1 MKAADVID
9 EGRVSLNVDGQRI
22 AGTLLQP
29 EAPVPGLLF
38 VHGWGGDQE
47 EDLGHAEELAR
58 LGCICFT
65 FDLRGHAGSDAARDE
80 VTRQDGL
87 DDVIAAYDYLASQ
100 PLIDPAAI
108 GVIGTSYGGYLSALL
123 TEVRPVRWL
132 ALRVPALY
140 PDADWDVPKARLD
153 KDVVRAYR
161 EHIQSGDADRALA
174 ACERFE
180 GDVLIVESGEDDRIP
195 TEVILSYQAAFKR
208 AQSFSHRVIPGASH
222 AMRNPAH
229 QRIYATLLINW
240 IEEMVRASRRSYR
253 RHPE

>member
-1 MKAADVID
+1 MKTPIAVD
-9 EGRVSLNVDGQRI
+9 EGRVDLAVDGQRLT
-22 AGTLLQP
+22 GTLLQP

-38 VHGWGGDQE
+38 VHGWGGDQD

-65 FDLRGHAGSDAARDE
+65 FDLRGHAGSDARRDE

-87 DDVIAAYDYLASQ
+87 NDVKAAYDYLAAQ

-123 TEVRPVRWL
+123 TKERPVRWL

-140 PDADWDVPKARLD
+140 PDKDWEVPKAKLD
-153 KDVVRAYR
+153 KADVGAYR
-161 EHIQSGDADRALA
+161 RQRRSPDEDRALA
-174 ACERFE
+174 ACADFE

-208 AQSFSHRVIPGASH
+208 AASFTHRVIPGATH
-222 AMRNPAH
+222 AMRDPGD
-229 QRIYATLLINW
+229 QKVYSTMLINW

-253 RHPE
+253 

>member
-1 MKAADVID
+1 MKDTDAVE
-9 EGRVSLNVDGQRI
+9 EGSVELTVDGQRLT
-22 AGTLLQP
+22 GTLLQP

-38 VHGWGGDQE
+38 VHGWGGHQE

-58 LGCICFT
+58 LGCVCFT

-87 DDVIAAYDYLASQ
+87 DDVTAAYDYLVSQ

-123 TEVRPVRWL
+123 TQDRPVRWL

-140 PDADWDVPKARLD
+140 PDADWDVPKALLD

-161 EHIQSGDADRALA
+161 QQLRSPEEDRALA
-174 ACERFE
+174 ACEGFE

-208 AQSFSHRVIPGASH
+208 ASSFTHRVIPGASH
-222 AMRNPAH
+222 AMRDPAD
-229 QRIYATLLINW
+229 QRVYATLLINW
-240 IEEMVRASRRSYR
+240 VEEMVRASRRAYR
-253 RHPE
+253 

>member
-1 MKAADVID
+1 MKDAKAVD
-9 EGRVSLNVDGQRI
+9 EGRVDLTVEGQRLT
-22 AGTLLQP
+22 GTLLQP

-58 LGCICFT
+58 LGCVCFT
-65 FDLRGHAGSDAARDE
+65 FDLRGHAGSDASRDE

-87 DDVIAAYDYLASQ
+87 DDVRAAYDYLASQ
-100 PLIDPAAI
+100 PLIDPSAI

-123 TEVRPVRWL
+123 TKERPVRWL

-140 PDADWDVPKARLD
+140 PDRDWDVPKAKLN
-153 KDVVRAYR
+153 KDEVAAYR
-161 EHIQSGDADRALA
+161 KRLRSPDEDRALA
-174 ACERFE
+174 ACADFE

-208 AQSFSHRVIPGASH
+208 ASSFTHRLIPGASH
-222 AMRNPAH
+222 AMRDAAH
-229 QRIYATLLINW
+229 QRIYSTMLINW
-240 IEEMVRASRRSYR
+240 IEEMVRASRRAYR
-253 RHPE
+253 

>member
-1 MKAADVID
+1 MKDAKAVD
-9 EGRVSLNVDGQRI
+9 EGRVDLTVEGQRLT
-22 AGTLLQP
+22 GTLLQP

-58 LGCICFT
+58 LGCVCFT
-65 FDLRGHAGSDAARDE
+65 FDLRGHAGSDASRDE

-87 DDVIAAYDYLASQ
+87 DDVRTAYDYLASQ
-100 PLIDPAAI
+100 PLIDPSAI

-123 TEVRPVRWL
+123 TEERPVRWL

-140 PDADWDVPKARLD
+140 PDSDWDVPKAMLN
-153 KDVVRAYR
+153 KDEVAAYR
-161 EHIQSGDADRALA
+161 KGLRSPDEDRALA
-174 ACERFE
+174 ACADFE

-208 AQSFSHRVIPGASH
+208 ASSFTHRLIPGASH
-222 AMRNPAH
+222 AMRDPAH
-229 QRIYATLLINW
+229 QRIYSTMLINW
-240 IEEMVRASRRSYR
+240 IEEMVRASRRAYR
-253 RHPE
+253 

>member
-1 MKAADVID
+1 MKGAKAVD
-9 EGRVSLNVDGQRI
+9 EGRVDLTVEGQRLT
-22 AGTLLQP
+22 GTLLQP

-58 LGCICFT
+58 LGCVCFT
-65 FDLRGHAGSDAARDE
+65 FDLRGHAGSDASRDE

-87 DDVIAAYDYLASQ
+87 DDVRTAYDYLASQ
-100 PLIDPAAI
+100 PLIDPSAI

-123 TEVRPVRWL
+123 TKERPVRWL

-140 PDADWDVPKARLD
+140 PDSDWDVPKAKLN
-153 KDVVRAYR
+153 KDEVAAYR
-161 EHIQSGDADRALA
+161 KGLRSPDEDRALA
-174 ACERFE
+174 ACADFE

-208 AQSFSHRVIPGASH
+208 ASSFTHRLIPGASH
-222 AMRNPAH
+222 AMRDAAH
-229 QRIYATLLINW
+229 QRIYSTMLINW
-240 IEEMVRASRRSYR
+240 IEEMVRASRRAYC
-253 RHPE
+253 